1 MDEKTTNM
9 LPVGRSP
16 ANRRSRAMIA
26 VAVFGTLCLYV
37 FYQLGFP
44 APQPRT
50 DGWMPKSQDE
60 LVQAGDKL
68 IPLEAHIMSKCPDAR
83 VRLPRLWLKEA
94 RSADDVPDLG
104 LSKRHDPARDAA
116 RP

>member
-26 VAVFGTLCLYV
+26 VALFGTLCLYM

-44 APQPRT
+44 AQRT
-50 DGWMPKSQDE
+50 RPDSWMPKSQGE
-60 LVQAGDKL
+60 LAQTGDKL

-83 VRLPRLWLKEA
+83 VRLPRVVRLKEA
-94 RSADDVPDLG
+94 GRADD
-104 LSKRHDPARDAA
+104 
-116 RP
+116 